1 MDDKKV
7 SKLISYWLR
16 HAPESAGLTL
26 DRQGWTSTAELIKAL
41 SDRRLMANVAE
52 LQALATRT
60 DKIRWEF
67 SKDGSRVRATHGHSV
82 EVALD
87 EAKRATPPAILYH
100 GTPERAV
107 GSILQEGLRPMS
119 RKAVHLAAA
128 PAEALTV
135 GRRRGKAVLLKID
148 SEAMHKAEQAFYQT
162 SKGVWLTEM
171 VLPQYITLL
180 P

>member
-41 SDRRLMANVAE
+41 SDRRLIANVAE

-67 SKDGSRVRATHGHSV
+67 SKDGSRVRATHGHSA

-119 RKAVHLAAA
+119 RKAVHL
-128 PAEALTV
+128 
-135 GRRRGKAVLLKID
+135 KID

-171 VLPQYITLL
+171 VPPQYITVI